1 MTILSQIGLKLTA
14 EGGEQVNRELALV
27 SRGTKETAKS
37 SDVLG
42 DALSRV
48 RGLFIGF
55 SVAAT
60 VREFFQAADA
70 MTAVNARL
78 KLATTSTQEYAQA
91 QADVYRISQ
100 GQSASLRETAD
111 LYARLA
117 DPIRKLGGSS
127 KEVAGITEAL
137 AASLRISGTTGAA
150 AAGAITQFA
159 QAMASGALR
168 GDEFNSVNEAAPRLM
183 QALEAA
189 LGKTRGQLRGMA
201 EDGKLTADVVGNALL
216 SELGRLKAESATLP
230 DTVGTAF
237 QRLQNDLGMF
247 ASQVDT
253 AAGASSSLAS
263 VLVGV
268 SGLVNQLGVSFS
280 SAGTSTRAAASDL
293 DLAALAITAVGRV
306 LETVTV
312 LGANVAFVLKGVGL
326 ELGGL
331 AAQAA
336 ALVRGDFAQVGE
348 IHRQMQADADANR
361 KAIDAFSTSVLG
373 STERVLQQ
381 RDALRAGTVSASENT
396 AEMAKLAR
404 QSGITADAKL
414 KQAQATKTEAELEKE
429 AAKAKRDS
437 AKAEKDRADAAVSAA
452 ALRNQ
457 IAEDAIAA
465 DEKSRQATEAQIKTA
480 REYLEKLEFETK
492 ALSMTSAE
500 RAVSTAMRELER
512 QGIEKGTLA
521 YDAYI
526 EKIREA
532 VLTKDQVQTTVDNA
546 KKQADDLE
554 KLNDQIG
561 QSLANALM
569 DGGKSAWEYI
579 KGLFRSQVLSPVI
592 QAVLAPVT
600 GAATNIIG
608 GLTGALT
615 GGGGGLGGAISSIG
629 GLSSLASATGVF
641 GAGLSAGLGGLLGGF
656 SGIGAALSGSASL
669 IGGGSLAAGLGL
681 GVGVLG
687 PLALLAGPV
696 LSSLFGRKLKDF
708 GIEGELST
716 EGIDGNNFRFFKG
729 GLFSS
734 NKTKRTDLDPAV
746 DAAFDSGLT
755 AASATVRAYA
765 DILGLPVQAIAGYSE
780 QIKISFKGLSEDEIR
795 EKIAQTITS
804 FQDNLAT
811 VYSKAL
817 EQYARAGESANQTLQ
832 RLAQLEVFA
841 QNINSFGGVF
851 SRIATL
857 GIDARESLIALAGGV
872 DALLSK
878 TQDFVRLYYS
888 EQEQAA
894 IAARQV
900 LDNLWAAAPFQVSLS
915 GLTTTAQYRELL
927 ESQDLNAEEGR
938 QRFNALLS
946 NASAFAQ
953 VAQYLQANGGN
964 IGRLAASAP
973 ADAVLDTLFNGQAAT
988 QEPLQIGF
996 DQVTAGIAQGNSDVV
1011 TAIGRLREE
1020 VIGLRGDTGLVIS
1033 NTAATTRQLSAWDD
1047 GGFLATTQGEGA

>member
-1 MTILSQIGLKLTA
+1 MAIVSKIGLKLTA
-14 EGGEQVNRELALV
+14 EGGQQVQRELQLV
-27 SRGTKETAKS
+27 DKSAENAGKS
-37 SDVLG
+37 SDTLG
-42 DALSRV
+42 SAFGRLK
-48 RGLFIGF
+48 GLFAGF
-55 SVAAT
+55 TAAVL
-60 VREFFQAADA
+60 VRDFVQTADA
-70 MTAVNARL
+70 MTQVNARL
-78 KLATTSTQEYAQA
+78 KLATTSTEEYAQA
-91 QADVYRISQ
+91 QRDVTRISQ
-100 GQSASLRETAD
+100 SQGSALRETAD
-111 LYARLA
+111 LYARLS

-127 KEVAGITEAL
+127 REVAGITEAL

-150 AAGAITQFA
+150 AAGAITQFS

-189 LGKTRGQLRGMA
+189 LGKTRGELRQMA
-201 EDGKLTADVVGNALL
+201 EQGKLTADVVGNALIGQL
-216 SELGRLKAESATLP
+216 SALKTESQSLP
-230 DTVGTAF
+230 ETVGTAF
-237 QRLQNDLGMF
+237 QKLQNELSLFVAEADAASGATSTLATGITFVADLVGQF
-247 ASQVDT
+247 ST
-253 AAGASSSLAS
+253 ALKGAGATTRETSADFGLLDVALFS
-263 VLVGV
+263 VGKVIETVALVG
-268 SGLVNQLGVSFS
+268 
-280 SAGTSTRAAASDL
+280 SD
-293 DLAALAITAVGRV
+293 
-306 LETVTV
+306 
-312 LGANVAFVLKGVGL
+312 VAFVMRGIGT
-326 ELGGL
+326 EIGGL

-336 ALVRGDFAQVGE
+336 ALVRGDFSQIGE
-348 IHRQMQADADANR
+348 IHRLMKADSEANR
-361 KAIDAFSTSVLG
+361 KELDAFQKSISGATD
-373 STERVLQQ
+373 RVVAQRQALQQ
-381 RDALRAGTVSASENT
+381 STLSASENT
-396 AEMAKLAR
+396 AEMNKLAR
-404 QSGITADAKL
+404 QSGITADTLLRQTGAAKGG
-414 KQAQATKTEAELEKE
+414 AEATKAAAA
-429 AAKAKRDS
+429 AAKAAEQQ
-437 AKAEKDRADAAVSAA
+437 AKAQAEAEKR
-452 ALRNQ
+452 
-457 IAEDAIAA
+457 
-465 DEKSRQATEAQIKTA
+465 
-480 REYLEKLEFETK
+480 LEK
-492 ALSMTSAE
+492 ALSAKSAVTQESVKALNFYSDALPDVLALTQAEIDLINSAAGEYE
-500 RAVSTAMRELER
+500 RITAARAKADELKAIN
-512 QGIEKGTLA
+512 Q
-521 YDAYI
+521 
-526 EKIREA
+526 
-532 VLTKDQVQTTVDNA
+532 
-546 KKQADDLE
+546 
-554 KLNDQIG
+554 QIG
-561 QSLANALM
+561 QSLSDALM
-569 DGGKSAWEYI
+569 DGGKSAWEYL

-615 GGGGGLGGAISSIG
+615 GGGGGGGLGGAISSIG

-681 GVGVLG
+681 AAGVLG

-1011 TAIGRLREE
+1011 TAIERLREE